1 MHSQPVVTPEAPSGT
16 LRAIIDPIV
25 AQLDTPIIG
34 EALAAAL
41 DSNAPALARIEGFFD
56 ALPALG
62 HEPKALADFFNGWKA
77 THLKML
83 AIYGLTCR
91 LHRLAAEEKGG
102 PRDALFVA
110 AHCTALTSH
119 EDLGLDYDAH
129 THEAMYLDCV
139 AAFLEDDTWRLDR
152 HALPEAVAFKTWVY
166 RNMVVEPIPVGLL
179 SNLFSE
185 IYNHAEYS
193 LAEAAVSRLLDR
205 MEITDE
211 ARRQQALGYIQA
223 HLEDDTELDHFRVML
238 TAIDRYGAATGERPT
253 VEQAKA
259 LFTGYLVRLGDV
271 FGALHRRMEAR

>member
-1 MHSQPVVTPEAPSGT
+1 MHSQPAAVPVTTAKT
-16 LRAIIDPIV
+16 LRGIIDPIV
-25 AQLDTPIIG
+25 EQLDTPIIG
-34 EALAAAL
+34 EALTAAL
-41 DSNAPALARIEGFFD
+41 DTAAPALARIEAFFD
-56 ALPALG
+56 ALPKLG
-62 HEPKALADFFNGWKA
+62 HDPQALADFFNGWKA

-91 LHRLAAEEKGG
+91 LHRLAAAEKGG

-119 EDLGLDYDAH
+119 EDLGLDYDGH

-139 AAFLEDDTWRLDR
+139 AALLDGDAWRHDR

-179 SNLFSE
+179 CNLFSE

-193 LAEAAVSRLLDR
+193 LAEVAVSGLLDR
-205 MEITDE
+205 LEITDE
-211 ARRQQALGYIQA
+211 ARRHHALAYIQA

-238 TAIDRYGAATGERPT
+238 TAIERYGAATGERPT
-253 VEQAKA
+253 VAQAEA
-259 LFTGYLVRLGDV
+259 LFVGYLERLGDV
-271 FGALHRRMEAR
+271 FGALHRRMEGR